1 MSAYDEYAEEKRMID
16 ELLAK
21 GYAIAGV
28 REGLDGAEVLFV
40 KRGSAEAARA
50 QVHLLTAEARKYMS
64 YLVLVQQ
71 AEAQ

>member
-1 MSAYDEYAEEKRMID
+1 MSAYDEYAEEKRTLD

-28 REGLDGAEVLFV
+28 REGLEGAEVLFV
-40 KRGSAEAARA
+40 KRGAADTA
-50 QVHLLTAEARKYMS
+50 KLQVHLLTAEARKYVS